1 MQYVKCNLAKIQK
14 CMGKISFFVFCY
26 KKSVKFLTIS
36 DKRKIIITVYIG
48 KHWINHFTHLVCIFS
63 VSSPKKSSQYVSI
76 PAVFW
81 TNWRKIWRHN
91 LCKWFNQ
98 CFLNILSDISGI
110 SEPVRKDIF
119 VNYAILF
126 IWVLGDILQNGKL
139 PITG

>member
-1 MQYVKCNLAKIQK
+1 MHEEEKSIAKAVDFFFVWLKINTLLQYVKCNLAKIQK
-14 CMGKISFFVFCY
+14 CMRKITFFVFCY

-98 CFLNILSDISGI
+98 CFPKNKEVLLW
-110 SEPVRKDIF
+110 RKKI
-119 VNYAILF
+119 
-126 IWVLGDILQNGKL
+126 
-139 PITG
+139 